1 MKLINQSVE
10 YLSQSQGLEGIYKQ
24 IELVGRTCYK
34 SEDKITEGSAKPFVD
49 RLIKSGHLSML
60 EHGTVYLYF
69 PTDKSYNVAKYIDNC
84 YSIAFGKLEKNK
96 ITEGYV
102 TTNLRVLMENN
113 WLDDLKYLCEPTE
126 NHSRRITLKFITS
139 IGVSREA
146 NRHRSFSIAEQ
157 STRYCNYS
165 KDKFDNSIS
174 FVYPAWYKEKKSKG
188 TEVAYLVESWIKAE
202 EHYMD
207 LIEEGWQPQQA
218 REVLPLSTATE
229 VVYTAFE
236 EDWHHFFDLR
246 YRGTTG
252 APHPNM
258 KEIASMAHALILDKI
273 GKDL

>member
-10 YLSQSQGLEGIYKQ
+10 YLPQSQGLEGIYKQ

-60 EHGTVYLYF
+60 EHGTVYLSF

-84 YSIAFGKLEKNK
+84 YSSAFGKLEKNK

-102 TTNLRVLMENN
+102 TTNLRVLVENN

-165 KDKFDNSIS
+165 KDKFDKSIS
-174 FVYPAWYKEKKSKG
+174 FVYPAWYKEKKSQS

-236 EDWHHFFDLR
+236 DDWHHFFDLR

-252 APHPNM
+252 TPHPNM
-258 KEIASMAHALILDKI
+258 QHIAAMAYSVILKELN
-273 GKDL
+273 KDL